1 MNVTRRMIAIPVAA
15 VMAAG
20 IGAGAFAVGLS
31 AARGV
36 PEAVTADTTF
46 TATMD
51 GQQEIS
57 AGGVAGAG
65 DLDGSGFASVVSV
78 DTATDEVCVEV
89 AFTDVDDIQAMHIHR
104 GQAGVNGP
112 IVVDF
117 APTPGPG
124 PFDICVPGGAVADE
138 IAANPL
144 SFYLNAHT
152 TPFPAGAVRGQLEP
166 DDLTTTLLP
175 TPVRVYDSRL
185 PNSLGTPALESN
197 STTTVDLSPTTAGAP
212 GSFPPGTTA
221 ALVTVTVTD
230 VRAAGFLSVYSAALT
245 SPPATST
252 ANWNGHD
259 DAVTTT
265 VKVDATGSV
274 KITIGPDGGA
284 DVIIDVLGYLSA
296 EPTLVV

>member
-1 MNVTRRMIAIPVAA
+1 
-15 VMAAG
+15 
-20 IGAGAFAVGLS
+20 
-31 AARGV
+31 
-36 PEAVTADTTF
+36 
-46 TATMD
+46 
-51 GQQEIS
+51 
-57 AGGVAGAG
+57 
-65 DLDGSGFASVVSV
+65 
-78 DTATDEVCVEV
+78 VCVDV
-89 AFTDVDDIQAMHIHR
+89 SFTDVDDIQAMHIHR

-112 IVVDF
+112 VVVNF

-166 DDLTTTLLP
+166 STILFTQVLP
-175 TPVRVYDSRL
+175 TPVRVYDSRV
-185 PNSLGTPALESN
+185 PNSLGTPALESGT
-197 STTTVDLSPTTAGAP
+197 TTTVDLSPTTAGAP

-245 SPPATST
+245 SPPEAST
-252 ANWNGHD
+252 MNWNGHD

-274 KITIGPDGGA
+274 KITIGPDGAA
-284 DVIIDVLGYLSA
+284 DVVIDVIGYLTSA
-296 EPTLVV
+296 TA

>member
-1 MNVTRRMIAIPVAA
+1 MIVIPVAA

-46 TATMD
+46 TASMD

-57 AGGVAGAG
+57 PGGVAGAG
-65 DLDGSGFASVVSV
+65 DLDGSGFAEVTV

-89 AFTDVDDIQAMHIHR
+89 SFTDVDPIAAMHIHR

-152 TPFPAGAVRGQLEP
+152 ATFTAGAVRGQLEP
-166 DDLTTTLLP
+166 DVIFTHLLP
-175 TPVRVYDSRL
+175 TPVRVYDSRV

-197 STTTVDLSPTTAGAP
+197 STTVVDLSPTTAGAP

-284 DVIIDVLGYLSA
+284 DVIIDVLGYLTGGGGGLQA
-296 EPTLVV
+296 V

>member
-1 MNVTRRMIAIPVAA
+1 MIVIPVAA

-46 TATMD
+46 TASMD

-57 AGGVAGAG
+57 PGGVAGAG
-65 DLDGSGFASVVSV
+65 DLDGSGFAEVTV

-89 AFTDVDDIQAMHIHR
+89 SFTDVDPIAAMHIHR

-152 TPFPAGAVRGQLEP
+152 ATFAAGAVRGQLEP
-166 DDLTTTLLP
+166 ATVFTTLLP

-284 DVIIDVLGYLSA
+284 DVIIDVLGYLTGG
-296 EPTLVV
+296 PTLVV

>member
-1 MNVTRRMIAIPVAA
+1 MIVIPVAA

-57 AGGVAGAG
+57 PGGVGGFG
-65 DLDGSGFASVVSV
+65 DLDGSGFAQVTV

-89 AFTDVDDIQAMHIHR
+89 SFSDVDDIQAMHIHR

-112 IVVDF
+112 IVVNF

-166 DDLTTTLLP
+166 ATVFTTLLP

-197 STTTVDLSPTTAGAP
+197 TTTTVDLSPTTAGAP
-212 GSFPPGTTA
+212 GSLPPDATA

-252 ANWNGHD
+252 MNWNGHD

-284 DVIIDVLGYLSA
+284 DVVIDVLGYLSSSGA
-296 EPTLVV
+296 AMVV

>member
-1 MNVTRRMIAIPVAA
+1 MIVIPVAA

-31 AARGV
+31 AARGA

-46 TATMD
+46 TASMD

-57 AGGVAGAG
+57 PGGVAGAG
-65 DLDGSGFASVVSV
+65 DLDGSGFAEVTV

-89 AFTDVDDIQAMHIHR
+89 SFTDVDPIAAMHIHR

-152 TPFPAGAVRGQLEP
+152 ATFTAGAVRGQLEP
-166 DDLTTTLLP
+166 ATVFTTLLP

-265 VKVDATGSV
+265 VKVDDTGSV

-284 DVIIDVLGYLSA
+284 DVIIDVLGYLTGG
-296 EPTLVV
+296 PNLVV